1 MTFVKTELKKMK
13 KVLESDDLSET
24 LRDVD
29 EVVGGEAE
37 KQRLSNRDAILE
49 ITVNFLRGMSQEDV
63 AESLQK
69 SKTAMKIPL
78 KTLNDHFSL
87 ALFFKIKST

>member
-1 MTFVKTELKKMK
+1 MLEEKIVTFVKTELKKMK
-13 KVLESDDLSET
+13 KVLESDHLSET

-37 KQRLSNRDAILE
+37 KQRLSSRDAVLE

-69 SKTAMKIPL
+69 SKTA
-78 KTLNDHFSL
+78 
-87 ALFFKIKST
+87 IKKKNP